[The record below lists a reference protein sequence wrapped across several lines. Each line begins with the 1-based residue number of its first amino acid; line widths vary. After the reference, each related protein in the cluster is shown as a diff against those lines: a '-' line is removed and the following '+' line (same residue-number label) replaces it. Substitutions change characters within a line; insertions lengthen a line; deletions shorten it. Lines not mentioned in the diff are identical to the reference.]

1 MTKAK
6 RFKSNLILLL
16 TAAIWGFAF
25 VAQRDAS
32 ASVSAFAF
40 NGIRFLIGS
49 LSLIPIII
57 IFEGKTFSDK
67 NKTKNTFVFGAV
79 TGTVLFAASFLQQKG
94 VEVVAQASSAGFITG
109 LYTVLVPLF
118 GLFFG
123 KKVSLFTALGAVL
136 AVIGLYFTC
145 MSETLHFE
153 TGDLLLLAG
162 SVFWALHIIA
172 IDSFIDCVNPVLFSS
187 VQFFTCGIINIIL
200 CAVFEADT
208 FSLQNVFAAAVPIL
222 YAGVMS
228 SGVAYTLQVIG
239 QKNAEPTE
247 ASIILS
253 TESVFGCI
261 GCMLLLGERLSVR
274 SLFGCILIFAGIV
287 LSQLKFKRDGR

>member
-6 RFKSNLILLL
+6 RLKSNLILLL

-49 LSLIPIII
+49 LSLIPVI
-57 IFEGKTFSDK
+57 IFFERKTFSDK
-67 NKTKNTFVFGAV
+67 NKIKNTFVFGVV

-123 KKVSLFTALGAVL
+123 KKVCLHTVLGAVL
-136 AVIGLYFTC
+136 AVTGLYFTC

-153 TGDLLLLAG
+153 SGDLLLLAG
-162 SVFWALHIIA
+162 SVFWAFHIIA
-172 IDSFIDCVNPVLFSS
+172 IDAFIDRVNPVMFSS

-239 QKNAEPTE
+239 QKDAEPTE

-261 GCMLLLGERLSVR
+261 GCMLLLGERLSAR
-274 SLFGCILIFAGIV
+274 SLFGCVLIFAGII
-287 LSQLKFKRDGR
+287 LSQLKFKRG